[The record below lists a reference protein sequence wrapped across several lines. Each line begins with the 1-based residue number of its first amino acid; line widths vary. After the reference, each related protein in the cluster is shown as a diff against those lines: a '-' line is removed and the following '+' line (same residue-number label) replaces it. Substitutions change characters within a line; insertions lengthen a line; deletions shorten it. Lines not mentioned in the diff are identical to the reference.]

1 MATHVMPIAVKGVKE
16 FLRNRMSFVFAVL
29 FPIVIMV
36 VFRIAF
42 GGGGGTDAS
51 SYPVAVVDLD
61 TGEGPWDVSDPPWL
75 PYFNANGSVN
85 LTASELFDQLIIQ
98 NQSTGGEFLV
108 KKVLAKAELEG
119 TDTRAFRITEY
130 PTVEKG
136 WNAVTDRKAAALVV
150 VPANFSRALQGV
162 VDRAVVD
169 ELRAHGITL
178 NYSMPDYGDTAVN
191 LSGELT
197 SFDYSYAATLVT
209 GQVMGYTEVVYH
221 TVRVNTAMA
230 LGLAP
235 VSEQAGS
242 VMPHSVPIKLTRELN
257 NFDMMLPGV
266 IVFGLMMQAM
276 GVTVTLGTEMKS
288 KTLNRLRL
296 TKMTSFD
303 MMAGTTIRW
312 MILGVIQVVLFMV
325 VALLL
330 GVRTGGP
337 LPMAFAGAILIGL
350 VVVIATLS
358 LGLII
363 SSFIDDPEQA
373 SQLSVVIV
381 MPMAFLTGV
390 FFPVDFEF
398 AKALPWSQ
406 AAEAMKQVM
415 VYGSWGDAMAHVA
428 IVLVESLVLFAIS
441 VYLFSSR
448 RLRS

>member
-1 MATHVMPIAVKGVKE
+1 MTTHIMPIAIKGIKE

-42 GGGGGTDAS
+42 GGGGSTDAS

-61 TGEGPWDVSDPPWL
+61 TGEGPWDSSDPPWL
-75 PYFNANGSVN
+75 PYFNEGQPHN
-85 LTASELFDQLIIQ
+85 LTASQLFDTLIIQ
-98 NQSTGGEFLV
+98 NSSTGGEFLV
-108 KKVLAKAELEG
+108 KRVLAKAELEG
-119 TDTRAFRITEY
+119 TDTRMFRITHF
-130 PTVEKG
+130 TTIEKG
-136 WNAVTDRKAAALVV
+136 WNAVTDKDAAALVV
-150 VPANFSRALQGV
+150 VPANFSRALQGL

-169 ELRAHGITL
+169 ELRAHGVTL
-178 NYSMPDYGDTAVN
+178 NYTMPDYGDTAVN

-197 SFDYSYAATLVT
+197 SFDYSYTATLVT
-209 GQVMGYTEVVYH
+209 GQVMGYTEVLYH
-221 TVRVNTAMA
+221 TVRGIVGGMFPE
-230 LGLAP
+230 GP

-242 VMPHSVPIKLTRELN
+242 VMPRSVSIKKTRELN
-257 NFDMMLPGV
+257 NFDLMLPGV

-276 GVTVTLGTEMKS
+276 GVTVTLGTEMKN

-312 MILGVIQVVLFMV
+312 MALGVIQVVLFMA

-330 GVRTGGP
+330 GIRTGGS
-337 LPMAFAGAILIGL
+337 LPFALSGAILIGL

-390 FFPVDFEF
+390 FFPVNFAF

-415 VYGSWGDAMAHVA
+415 VYGSWGDAMVHVA

-448 RLRS
+448 RLRH

>member
-1 MATHVMPIAVKGVKE
+1 MTTHVMPIAIKGVKE
-16 FLRNRMSFVFAVL
+16 FLRNRMSFVFAIL

-42 GGGGGTDAS
+42 GGGGGTDVT

-61 TGEGPWDVSDPPWL
+61 TGEGLWDVSDPPWM
-75 PYFNANGSVN
+75 PYFNANRSTN
-85 LTASELFDQLIIQ
+85 LTAAELFDTLIIQ
-98 NQSTGGEFLV
+98 NKSSGGEFLV
-108 KKVLAKAELEG
+108 KEVLAMAELEG
-119 TDTRAFRITEY
+119 TDTRALSITEH

-178 NYSMPDYGDTAVN
+178 NYTMPDYGDTAVN

-209 GQVMGYTEVVYH
+209 GQVMGYTEAVYH
-221 TVRVNTAMA
+221 TVRVETAMA
-230 LGLAP
+230 LKLTP

-257 NFDMMLPGV
+257 NADLMLPGI

-276 GVTVTLGTEMKS
+276 GITVTLGNEMKN

-312 MILGVIQVVLFMV
+312 MALGVIQVILFIA

-330 GVRTGGP
+330 GVRTGGS
-337 LPMAFAGAILIGL
+337 LPMAISGAILIGL

-390 FFPVDFEF
+390 FFPVDFAF

-406 AAEAMKQVM
+406 ASEAMKQVM
-415 VYGSWGDAMAHVA
+415 VYGSWGDAMVHVA